1 VSRRH
6 RWAAVA
12 SGLALLTAYGAGTLL
27 LNAQAATPSQQVT
40 DKAGD
45 ANTQF
50 DANGNPTATVANEPR
65 ADVLAASASYQ
76 PGAIVLSAKVANPVD
91 PRTDATWTNT
101 ESAISWFIDTNGDK
115 KYDFHIIWGVDDNK
129 ALYSDIYPSSDPNE
143 NTPICA
149 GAGQGGTPS
158 LGADGSYVVTVN
170 PACFG
175 NPSSFYWGG
184 RSEFGD
190 SGSQIIDRFPDNSQP
205 PNNYFGP
212 IGLGGGSTPPPTTPG
227 GGGGG
232 GPLPGPTPTTTA
244 PRPVVSAPVAG
255 NQGFWLLGADGGVF
269 SFGTAPFYGSV
280 GNIPLGKN
288 IVAMAAKPDSSGY
301 WFVDST
307 GEIYVYKAPFWGS
320 TAGVPLKKP
329 IVGMAATPSG
339 NGYWLV
345 ASDGGIFA
353 FGDAKFFG
361 STGAINL
368 NKPIVGMA
376 ATPSGNGYWLV
387 ASDGGIFAFGD
398 APFYGSTGSIRLNQP
413 IVGMAASQ
421 TGHGYWF
428 VASDGGIFAFGDA
441 PFLGSAVS
449 DDPIPVVGMAPTKSP
464 YGYRVALANGR
475 VIPFGNAAAGSGLTG
490 SLRAP
495 MTGIVTAF

>member
-6 RWAAVA
+6 RWATVA
-12 SGLALLTAYGAGTLL
+12 TSLALLTAYGAGTLL
-27 LNAQAATPSQQVT
+27 LNAQAATSTQTQT

-65 ADVLAASASYQ
+65 ADVLGASASYQ

-91 PRTDATWTNT
+91 PRSDATWKTT
-101 ESAISWFIDTNGDK
+101 DTAISWFIDTTGDK
-115 KYDFHIIWGVDDNK
+115 QYDFHIVWGVDDTG
-129 ALYSDIYPSSDPNE
+129 ALYSDVMAKADD
-143 NTPICA
+143 NTPICT
-149 GAGQGGTPS
+149 GAGQGATPS

-184 RSEFGD
+184 RTEFGND
-190 SGSQIIDRFPDNSQP
+190 GSQIIDRFPDDTQP

-212 IGLGGGSTPPPTTPG
+212 ISLGGSTPPPTPPGSG
-227 GGGGG
+227 GGGGT
-232 GPLPGPTPTTTA
+232 PPPGPTPTTTA
-244 PRPVVSAPVAG
+244 PRPLVAAPVAA
-255 NQGFWLLGADGGVF
+255 NQGFWLLGKDGGVF
-269 SFGTAPFYGSV
+269 SLGTAPFYGSV
-280 GNIPLGKN
+280 GNIPLGKQ

-301 WFVDST
+301 WFVDTT
-307 GEIYVYKAPFWGS
+307 GEIYVYRAPFWGS
-320 TAGVPLKKP
+320 MAGVPLTKP
-329 IVGMAATPSG
+329 IVGMASTPSG

-353 FGDAKFFG
+353 FGDARFYG
-361 STGAINL
+361 STGAIRL

-376 ATPSGNGYWLV
+376 ATPSGHGYWLV

-398 APFYGSTGSIRLNQP
+398 APFYGSTGAITLNQP
-413 IVGMAASQ
+413 IVGMAVTPS
-421 TGHGYWF
+421 GHGYWF

-449 DDPIPVVGMAPTKSP
+449 DDSIPVVGMAATKNG
-464 YGYRVALANGR
+464 YGYRVAQADGR
-475 VIPFGNAAAGSGLTG
+475 VIPYGNAGAGSGLAG

-495 MTGIVTAF
+495 VVGIVTAF